1 LITRST
7 AAPTPVA
14 MAARRISGVA
24 DKINNELSSVV
35 KVTDAL
41 ASST

>member
-1 LITRST
+1 MITRST
-7 AAPTPVA
+7 VAPTPVA
-14 MAARRISGVA
+14 MSARWISGVA
-24 DKINNELSSVV
+24 DKINGELSSVA